1 ARDERDRAARARPR
15 DLPRHPRDRRHAAER
30 RALAGGRVRDAG
42 RAPLTLVAAD
52 PAELSI
58 ARLLD
63 DVRVLLVD
71 AWKRNEIPTRLVM
84 NDRLYRRVLEG
95 KVRELE
101 TNRPVTLL
109 GLDLEGDP
117 DVPLERPRIR

>member
-1 ARDERDRAARARPR
+1 MSGGDGRPVY
-15 DLPRHPRDRRHAAER
+15 PRP
-30 RALAGGRVRDAG
+30 V
-42 RAPLTLVAAD
+42 VAAD

-63 DVRVLLVD
+63 DVRVMLVD
-71 AWKRNEIPTRLVM
+71 AWERQQIPTRLVM
-84 NDRLYRRVLEG
+84 NDRLLRLVLEG
-95 KVRELE
+95 KRREIE

-117 DVPLERPRIR
+117 AVPLERPLLR

>member
-1 ARDERDRAARARPR
+1 VP
-15 DLPRHPRDRRHAAER
+15 
-30 RALAGGRVRDAG
+30 
-42 RAPLTLVAAD
+42 AD

-71 AWKRNEIPTRLVM
+71 AWKQGVIPTRLVM

>member
-1 ARDERDRAARARPR
+1 MA
-15 DLPRHPRDRRHAAER
+15 
-30 RALAGGRVRDAG
+30 
-42 RAPLTLVAAD
+42 TKSTQAD

-63 DVRVLLVD
+63 DVRVLLVE
-71 AWKRNEIPTRLVM
+71 AWGRDEIPTRLVM
-84 NDRLYRRVLEG
+84 NDRLYKRVLEG

-117 DVPLERPRIR
+117 DVPLEMPRIR

>member
-1 ARDERDRAARARPR
+1 MPV
-15 DLPRHPRDRRHAAER
+15 
-30 RALAGGRVRDAG
+30 G
-42 RAPLTLVAAD
+42 AD

-63 DVRVLLVD
+63 DARVLLVA
-71 AWKRNEIPTRLVM
+71 AWARNEIPTRLVM

-95 KVRELE
+95 KVREVQ

-117 DVPLERPRIR
+117 DVPLDRPRVR

>member
-1 ARDERDRAARARPR
+1 VSP
-15 DLPRHPRDRRHAAER
+15 
-30 RALAGGRVRDAG
+30 G
-42 RAPLTLVAAD
+42 D

-63 DVRVLLVD
+63 DVRVLIVD
-71 AWKRNEIPTRLVM
+71 AWDHGVVPTRLVM

-95 KVRELE
+95 KWREIQ
-101 TNRPVTLL
+101 TQRPVTLL

-117 DVPLERPRIR
+117 AVPLDGPLVR

>member
-1 ARDERDRAARARPR
+1 
-15 DLPRHPRDRRHAAER
+15 
-30 RALAGGRVRDAG
+30 
-42 RAPLTLVAAD
+42 LTVVPAD

-71 AWKRNEIPTRLVM
+71 AWKQGVIPTRLVM

>member
-1 ARDERDRAARARPR
+1 VP
-15 DLPRHPRDRRHAAER
+15 
-30 RALAGGRVRDAG
+30 
-42 RAPLTLVAAD
+42 AD

-71 AWKRNEIPTRLVM
+71 AWKQGVIPTRLVM

-101 TNRPVTLL
+101 TDRPVTLL

>member
-1 ARDERDRAARARPR
+1 V
-15 DLPRHPRDRRHAAER
+15 
-30 RALAGGRVRDAG
+30 G
-42 RAPLTLVAAD
+42 TD

-71 AWKRNEIPTRLVM
+71 AWEQGEIPTRLVM
-84 NDRLYRRVLEG
+84 NDRLYLRVLEG
-95 KVRELE
+95 KVREIA
-101 TNRPVTLL
+101 THRPVTLL

-117 DVPLERPRIR
+117 AVPLDRPVVR